1 MTPEPATAR
10 RASGDGD
17 TVQADASVLLELY
30 RRMATIR
37 RAEERLSQ
45 LFADGAVPGF
55 LHLSI
60 GQEAVPVGVCAA
72 LEPADT
78 VASTHRGHGHALA
91 KGMALEGF
99 FAEIMG
105 RASGVC
111 AGRGGSIHVADMSIG
126 MLGANGI
133 VGGGLPLAAGSA
145 LAHQVKGRPNVA
157 VAFFGDGAMA
167 EGALHECLNLARL
180 WKLPLV
186 FVCENNGWGEF
197 SPLERQFA
205 AKLAALGAAFAIPYE
220 EVDGIDVEAVAA
232 AAQRRIEPARRGEG
246 PQILECFTQRW
257 RGHYEGDPQKYRDP
271 SNLDAARGQDAL
283 AVAAGRLAAQGI
295 GAARLARLE
304 RSIAEHIET
313 AVTAARAAAE
323 PDFETALAGVYAGGR
338 AHG

>member
-1 MTPEPATAR
+1 M
-10 RASGDGD
+10 
-17 TVQADASVLLELY
+17 QAGTSVLLDLY
-30 RRMATIR
+30 GRMATIR
-37 RAEERLSQ
+37 RAEERLAQ
-45 LFADGAVPGF
+45 LFADGEVPGF

-133 VGGGLPLAAGSA
+133 VGGGLPLATGSA

-157 VAFFGDGAMA
+157 VAFFGDGAMG

-180 WKLPLV
+180 WRLPLV

-205 AKLAALGAAFAIPYE
+205 ANLAALGAAFGIAHE
-220 EVDGIDVEAVAA
+220 EADGTDVEAVAEA
-232 AAQRRIEPARRGEG
+232 ARRRIGPARRGEG
-246 PQILECFTQRW
+246 PQILECRTQRW
-257 RGHYEGDPQKYRDP
+257 RGHYEGDPQKYRDF
-271 SNLDAARGQDAL
+271 SNLAAARAQDAL
-283 AVAAGRLAAQGI
+283 AVAAQRLAAQGV
-295 GAARLARLE
+295 GAAELAALD
-304 RSIAEHIET
+304 RSIAARIEA

-323 PDFETALAGVYAGGR
+323 PDFAGAAAGVYARGC